1 MHTLD
6 DLERGALTG
15 ATQVR
20 LTHLGLGEFPRQLF
34 ELADTLELLDLSGNA
49 LSALPDDLHRFT
61 RLRVLFASDNPFT
74 RLSPVLGQCPAL
86 EMIGFKACAISEV
99 PADSLPPALR
109 WLILTGN
116 QIRNLPAALGQRP
129 RLQKLMLSCN
139 ELDELPDLSGCTRLE
154 LVRLA
159 GNRFAAIPPSLFALP
174 ALCWL
179 ALAGNPL
186 TAAAETHALQDAAA
200 SAWPMD
206 ALEPG
211 ELLGEG
217 ASGRIHRAR
226 HRDSGQSIA
235 LKLFKAAQ
243 TSDGTPASELA
254 AGLRAGSHPQL
265 LTPLGRVD
273 GSSDGALATVLPLL
287 PASFVALAGPPDLDS
302 CTRDVYPAGFRVSPA
317 QAERLLAQVHAAI
330 SHLHAQ
336 GVIHGDLYAHNLLWD
351 PHGGNVVLSDF
362 GAATLTEGLPPA
374 QVEHLQA
381 MEWRAFAH
389 LRAELYARTVQ
400 GTSAATP

>member
-6 DLERGALTG
+6 DLERGALAS

-20 LTHLGLGEFPRQLF
+20 LTHLGLSEFPRQLF
-34 ELADTLELLDLSGNA
+34 ALADTLELLDLSGNA

-74 RLSPVLGQCPAL
+74 RLPPVLGQCPAL
-86 EMIGFKACAISEV
+86 EMVGFKACAISEV

-116 QIRNLPAALGQRP
+116 HIRNLPALGQRP

-139 ELDELPDLSGCTRLE
+139 ELEELPDLSGCTRLE

-159 GNRFAAIPPSLFALP
+159 GNHFEAIPSSLFALP

-186 TAAAETHALQDAAA
+186 TAAAEAHALQDAAA
-200 SAWPMD
+200 SAWSMD

-211 ELLGEG
+211 ELLGQG

-226 HRDSGQSIA
+226 HRDSGQSVA

-254 AGLRAGSHPQL
+254 AGLRAGTHPQL
-265 LTPLGRVD
+265 LTPLARVD
-273 GSSDGALATVLPLL
+273 GRADAGLATALPLL
-287 PASFVALAGPPDLDS
+287 PDSFVALAGPPDLDS
-302 CTRDVYPAGFRVSPA
+302 CTRDVYPAGFHLSPA
-317 QAERLLAQVHAAI
+317 QAEHLLAQVHAAVT
-330 SHLHAQ
+330 HLHAR
-336 GVIHGDLYAHNLLWD
+336 GVVHGDLYAHNLLWD
-351 PHGGNVVLSDF
+351 PHGGDVVLSDF

-374 QVEHLQA
+374 QVALLQA

-389 LRAELYARTVQ
+389 LQAELRACTRP
-400 GTSAATP
+400 GATLATA